1 MTIYKIA
8 QWFSVLITSFH
19 VGLRDLQ
26 QQNFY
31 QVAIYLLLLVRNMRD
46 SLWSIKV
53 SSQIK
58 ETMIIFY
65 IVDFI
70 IDIIANI
77 FVGWTCENNYNVQ
90 MLLF

>member
-8 QWFSVLITSFH
+8 QWFSVLIISLH
-19 VGLRDLQ
+19 VGLRVLQ

-31 QVAIYLLLLVRNMRD
+31 QVTIYLLLLVRNMRD

-58 ETMIIFY
+58 EIMIIFY

-70 IDIIANI
+70 IDVIANI

-90 MLLF
+90 MWLF

>member
-1 MTIYKIA
+1 
-8 QWFSVLITSFH
+8 
-19 VGLRDLQ
+19 
-26 QQNFY
+26 
-31 QVAIYLLLLVRNMRD
+31 
-46 SLWSIKV
+46 
-53 SSQIK
+53 
-58 ETMIIFY
+58 MIIFY